1 MPAPIYV
8 LGHKNPDSD
17 SICSAV
23 GYAALLEQQEQ
34 QAVAA
39 RQGPVR
45 RETAYILDR
54 FGVPAPTLVTDVR
67 PRVADVMTSP
77 VMTVHQDT
85 SLYEAGQRLQQAGIP
100 ALPVVGDDDKLVG
113 VIGIEDFARSFLGD
127 LALDKLDYV
136 P

>member
-1 MPAPIYV
+1 MPMPAPIYV

-34 QAVAA
+34 PTVAA

-45 RETAYILDR
+45 RETTYILDR
-54 FGVPAPTLVTDVR
+54 FGLPAPTLVTDVR

-77 VMTVHQDT
+77 VLTVHQAT
-85 SLYEAGQRLQQAGIP
+85 SLYEAGQMLQQAGH
-100 ALPVVGDDDKLVG
+100 
-113 VIGIEDFARSFLGD
+113 R
-127 LALDKLDYV
+127 
-136 P
+136 